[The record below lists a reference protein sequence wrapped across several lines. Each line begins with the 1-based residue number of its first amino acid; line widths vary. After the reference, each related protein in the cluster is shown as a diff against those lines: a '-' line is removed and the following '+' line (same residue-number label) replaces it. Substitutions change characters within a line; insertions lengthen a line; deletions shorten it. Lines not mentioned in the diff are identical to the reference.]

1 MHSDSN
7 FNDTDPST
15 TTDPSTL
22 SGRYFKVSINPR
34 DDINDTYTFK
44 VLSTSITDQGGNSF
58 QASTDDD
65 TLDITVDTERA
76 PTLDSISIVD
86 ALITPKNEDFDIN
99 VTFSEEVNNVDIGDF
114 RLVSQG
120 ADSSTATTFGTIVV
134 EKHSDSNF
142 NDTSPTTTDTTT
154 TQLSGTYFKIKVS
167 PQDDLMTDAGVTE
180 YVFQV
185 IDDAENLSSIEDG
198 ASNPLGAQGF
208 SGIIRATADISIDT
222 THPKAELTSLDAIGI
237 TQIGDFEINV
247 TFSEE
252 VGNVDIGD
260 FRLVLKGADTSADT
274 TLGTIVVE
282 KHSDSTFSDTSPST
296 TTDATRLSGTYFKV
310 KVSPQ
315 DDLMTDAGV
324 TEYAFQVIDDTAN
337 SSSIVDADGNTLV
350 TQGLSGIIRATA
362 DTSIDTTHPK
372 TQFISADTDGEI
384 TVTSTFA
391 VNVLFTEAV
400 ENVGI
405 GNFEITNGTDSSG
418 VVESVTVYN
427 ASFTTPGDSTDTS
440 ISLSGRYFRVS
451 VKPIDEIAHHP
462 ATFKVLPTSIT
473 DQHGNTF
480 QTSTKDQTD
489 LIVDTRTTPTAYM
502 YLVDALTIPINTG
515 DFEINVSFNEEVS
528 NVDIGDFRLVSR
540 FADAVDDDTFGTIVV
555 EKHSDYTFTDENP
568 ITTDT
573 TTTQL
578 SGRYFKVK
586 VSPQD
591 DLMTDAGVTEY
602 EFQVIDD
609 IANSSSIVDA
619 DGNTLRKK
627 TLDVIK
633 RGSRYIN
640 IDTLHPKTESTSLV
654 TPGTQTTTFDVDVTF
669 SESVNNV
676 DISDFE
682 FIEIDD
688 TDPANTITSSVGT
701 ITKVEA
707 HSYSSFSDTD
717 PSTTTTTTDTLSGRY
732 FKVSINPNED
742 INGTY
747 TFAVLSTSITDQGGN
762 SFQMSTND
770 TFDVVVNINRIPT
783 LTSVS
788 ITNPSVTPKTEE
800 FKINV
805 VFSEVVYSVNIEDFQ
820 FTDGST
826 SVASIT
832 KVEVFDSAFNSSS
845 ISTTDTTEVSGQ
857 YFSVSIDPNDDLN
870 SNGTPAVT
878 YTFEVLS
885 SEGII
890 DEASN
895 SFDGMDGEATTLD
908 VEVDTVTPLILDAEI
923 VNKTLVLT
931 SSISLKT
938 SSVIGAGGFAVKG
951 SDSTVYTVYSV
962 AVSGTTIT
970 LTFAAGT
977 NPKKRGTYSYTKNST
992 LTIQTSASNALAK
1005 IEGADYGPDFTLDF
1019 DGSKSFTAASDAF
1032 FLYLYTQNQDG
1043 GVDITDG
1050 VLGQSI
1056 FGGVNNVLATKA
1068 HVQDGIDGGYLDF
1081 DGSEDFTA
1089 ASDAFFLYLYR
1100 QDEDGGV
1107 DITDG
1112 VLGQAIFGGV
1122 NNVPA
1127 TKTRI
1132 DNYIQGN

>member
-22 SGRYFKVSINPR
+22 SGRYFKVSVNPI

-44 VLSTSITDQGGNSF
+44 VLSTSITDDNTNLFESSSND
-58 QASTDDD
+58 ALNNIS
-65 TLDITVDTERA
+65 VNTERA
-76 PTLDSISIVD
+76 PMLDSISIVD
-86 ALITPKNEDFDIN
+86 ALITPKNEDFEIN
-99 VTFSEEVNNVDIGDF
+99 VSFSEEVSNVDIGDF
-114 RLVSQG
+114 RLVLKG
-120 ADSSTATTFGTIVV
+120 TDTSSATTFGTIVV
-134 EKHSDSNF
+134 EKHSDSTF
-142 NDTSPTTTDTTT
+142 SDETPSTTTDATT
-154 TQLSGTYFKIKVS
+154 LSGRYFKVIVS
-167 PQDDLMTDAGVTE
+167 PQDDLMTDVGVTE
-180 YVFQV
+180 YAFQV
-185 IDDAENLSSIEDG
+185 IDDKANSSSIEDG
-198 ASNPLGAQGF
+198 AGNALGTQGI
-208 SGIIRATADISIDT
+208 SDIIRATVDISIDT
-222 THPKAELTSLDAIGI
+222 THPKSELTSLDATGI

-260 FRLVLKGADTSADT
+260 FRLVLKGADTSVDP

-310 KVSPQ
+310 IVTPQ
-315 DDLMTDAGV
+315 DDLMTDIDV

-362 DTSIDTTHPK
+362 DINIDTAAPK

-418 VVESVTVYN
+418 IVESVTVYN
-427 ASFTTPGDSTDTS
+427 ALFTTPGDSTDTS
-440 ISLSGRYFRVS
+440 TSLAGRYFRVS

-480 QTSTKDQTD
+480 QTSTKDQAD

-515 DFEINVSFNEEVS
+515 DFEINVSFSEEVS

-540 FADAVDDDTFGTIVV
+540 FADTVDDDTFGTIVV

-609 IANSSSIVDA
+609 TANSSSIVDA
-619 DGNTLRKK
+619 DGNTLRKYGSYE
-627 TLDVIK
+627 II

-654 TPGTQTTTFDVDVTF
+654 TPGTQTTTFDVDVSF

-682 FIEIDD
+682 FIKTDN
-688 TDPANTITSSVGT
+688 TDPLNPITSSVGT
-701 ITKVEA
+701 ITKVEV
-707 HSYSSFSDTD
+707 HSDSNFNDTD

-732 FKVSINPNED
+732 FKVSVNPYDD
-742 INGTY
+742 IDDTY
-747 TFAVLSTSITDQGGN
+747 TFKVLSNSITDDN
-762 SFQMSTND
+762 TNLFEASSND
-770 TFDVVVNINRIPT
+770 TFDVVVDINRIPT
-783 LTSVS
+783 LTSLS
-788 ITNPSVTPKTEE
+788 ITNPSTPKTEE

-805 VFSEVVYSVNIEDFQ
+805 VFSEVVYSVNIE
-820 FTDGST
+820 FTYGST
-826 SVASIT
+826 SVGEIT
-832 KVEVFDSAFNSSS
+832 KVEVFDSAFSSSS
-845 ISTTDTTEVSGQ
+845 ISTTDTT
-857 YFSVSIDPNDDLN
+857 
-870 SNGTPAVT
+870 
-878 YTFEVLS
+878 
-885 SEGII
+885 
-890 DEASN
+890 
-895 SFDGMDGEATTLD
+895 
-908 VEVDTVTPLILDAEI
+908 
-923 VNKTLVLT
+923 
-931 SSISLKT
+931 
-938 SSVIGAGGFAVKG
+938 
-951 SDSTVYTVYSV
+951 TVYLVY
-962 AVSGTTIT
+962 
-970 LTFAAGT
+970 
-977 NPKKRGTYSYTKNST
+977 
-992 LTIQTSASNALAK
+992 Q
-1005 IEGADYGPDFTLDF
+1005 
-1019 DGSKSFTAASDAF
+1019 
-1032 FLYLYTQNQDG
+1032 
-1043 GVDITDG
+1043 
-1050 VLGQSI
+1050 
-1056 FGGVNNVLATKA
+1056 
-1068 HVQDGIDGGYLDF
+1068 
-1081 DGSEDFTA
+1081 
-1089 ASDAFFLYLYR
+1089 
-1100 QDEDGGV
+1100 
-1107 DITDG
+1107 
-1112 VLGQAIFGGV
+1112 
-1122 NNVPA
+1122 
-1127 TKTRI
+1127 
-1132 DNYIQGN
+1132 